1 MSRYQND
8 HPSDSTGIE
17 SVTQPDDHYHHLF
30 NNLPSWVIEASSD
43 TRRALKS
50 TTLATPG
57 WHGTATS
64 LQHQS
69 LKHLSQ
75 EHWTHRNRL
84 DSMLSKLQSAQ
95 AFAEPLLSA
104 ALKARFGLEL
114 DVRTTFLRL
123 YIPQTVPWFG
133 INTGAARTWTLSLLD
148 AALHNF
154 QESETADDA
163 YESASTFITK
173 PSPTGQFDTL
183 PAVKQKLSVAA
194 FVLLC
199 RNLDIGARY
208 NTYLK
213 DNLGLTNPVAGAALK
228 SKVTSSQ
235 KAALKSAL
243 KMAHIRKDIAADAHL
258 SILRI
263 LEGRSGA
270 RLDGQPLYGHDLTIM
285 SSSLTGIVIFA
296 ASLERAR
303 KGTRII
309 AYIPDD
315 PEHPIKEYPNTLA
328 FMTELTRKLRAPAYQ
343 TFFSRFVDH
352 KERGYFFADLNRRL
366 QSVTWHQHKRGD
378 PLPSWRETP
387 VDRPDLRFSTT
398 PFSADL
404 WNHLYQR
411 QLNKILNDSST
422 LAVSTA
428 TADRNARWSLWD
440 AFSKVASTLLEIAA
454 FVAMP
459 FVPFLGELM
468 LGYMAYQLLDETFE
482 GIVDLAE
489 GLKTEALGHLLTL
502 VETVVQV
509 GTFAVGG
516 AIAAGTF
523 SRLLSREAV
532 ALVNPLKPV
541 AAPEG
546 KTRYWK
552 PDLTPYEQAP
562 TLPESAK
569 PDQLGLYRHGGK
581 TLLPLE
587 GKLYAVKSDGT
598 SGAFQIEH
606 PTRSHA
612 YQPSL
617 LHNSHGAWHTEL
629 EQPLSWD
636 RETVM
641 RRLGESVKSFSGA
654 EREQILRVSGFHDNA
669 VREMHVEQ
677 YRPPSL
683 LADTI
688 KRFRIN
694 RDIETFIEQIG
705 SDQSERYQMAD
716 VTLQHQLLSGYDS
729 WPADTPM
736 PPPQTQMPAFR
747 QQTAELARK
756 YRKSLFDLRYRAL
769 EKTGDPGVQRLLD
782 DVHGL
787 PTDIAGELA
796 SNASGTE
803 LKQLHNGRTPQR
815 LKDAA
820 LKAMEAV
827 RATRACEGFYSE
839 ALDSA
844 DTHRLAL
851 QSLNSLPD
859 LPAGLRI
866 EVRDYSATG
875 TLRDSIGEPDAP
887 ILETLIRAENGTY
900 QVQQDND
907 SVPGDFYQALFQ
919 ALPEAQRNKL
929 SPAIADARALK
940 QRIAEHALEQPALR
954 TLFAKNPNRKPLYDP
969 TTMRL
974 PGGTQGYS
982 RLNRVTPTLDDRVRE
997 VFPSLPQEEL
1007 QSIVRSLQLH
1017 PDGARVE
1024 LSRLNRELAR
1034 LHQELLTWANET
1046 PTVHPETR
1054 HPLSELEQQAETNN
1068 RRLLAQEIQRSWR
1081 RQSDRDFDT
1090 PEGVSQYVLRFA
1102 EPIIGDFPSLS
1113 ADFSHVSLLSLEGT
1127 RSEQGIPTFL
1137 QGFKG
1142 LRRLELRRFSLT
1154 TLPDAISRMP
1164 DLHALVLSDCGIRV
1178 DAAVWSKLTSLK
1190 KLAMLDLYKNP
1201 FETLPRVDTMS
1212 ELTHL
1217 DLSDTHLTAIPASAL
1232 QHPKLDTLLLMN
1244 NRISELPAELFESSL
1259 YDKRGVHLTHNPL
1272 SIKGRELIKQHH
1284 FETAYDMGVFAPE
1297 PDIDR
1302 VMTLYPG
1309 MEVEQASQFV
1319 YELPGTLEDG
1329 RTYLTRLEDEL
1340 TQLRNDLSAWTA
1352 DVPDRHPVT
1361 GEPFSADQLFAEQVS
1376 RDEFKQ
1382 ALEKCWQHD
1391 SDLDDFNEAL
1401 EPTFELIVRS
1411 IIHGELPSLSADFSH
1426 VSTLEVHS
1434 ADGATRIGRFLE
1446 LFPNLKRLRLREC
1459 DVGNIPDSV
1468 FKMGRLRSLSL
1479 PHCRVR
1485 LSTASVNALAG
1496 MEQLDYLDLSHNSL
1510 GYTPD
1515 LSQMTELS
1523 TVLLNDTGITQIP
1536 NGLFQLTD
1544 LEWADLSTNAIADI
1558 PSDLM
1563 ELPIETAENITLRG
1577 NPFSEESLL
1586 RLISYYEGTSAD
1598 FGVEEVI
1605 NRGEMQ
1611 VSTSEG
1617 SEIDE

>member
-1 MSRYQND
+1 MSRLEN
-8 HPSDSTGIE
+8 SSTADGSE
-17 SVTQPDDHYHHLF
+17 SATQPDDHYHHLF
-30 NNLPSWVIEASSD
+30 NNLPTWVLEASSS
-43 TRRALKS
+43 TRSALKNARLIKPS
-50 TTLATPG
+50 
-57 WHGTATS
+57 WHGTATP

-69 LKHLSQ
+69 LKKLSR

-84 DSMLSKLQSAQ
+84 DSTLSKLQSAQ
-95 AFAEPLLSA
+95 AFAEPLLKA
-104 ALKARFGLEL
+104 ALKTRFDLEL
-114 DVRTTFLRL
+114 DVKTTFLRL

-133 INTGAARTWTLSLLD
+133 LKTGAARTWTVSLLD

-154 QESETADDA
+154 QESETAVDA
-163 YESASTFITK
+163 YESASTFITE

-183 PAVKQKLSVAA
+183 PTVKQKLGVAA
-194 FVLLC
+194 FARLC
-199 RNLDIGARY
+199 RELDIGARY

-213 DNLGLTNPVAGAALK
+213 DNLGLTNPVAGAVLK
-228 SKVTSSQ
+228 PKVISSH
-235 KAALKSAL
+235 KAALKAAL
-243 KMAHIRKDIAADAHL
+243 QMAQIRKDIPEDVYH
-258 SILRI
+258 SILRL
-263 LEGRSGA
+263 LEGHSGA

-315 PEHPIKEYPNTLA
+315 PEHPLKEYPNTLA

-343 TFFSRFVDH
+343 TFFSRFVEH
-352 KERGYFFADLNRRL
+352 KERGHFFADLNRRL

-387 VDRPDLRFSTT
+387 IDRPNLRFSTT
-398 PFSADL
+398 PFSANL

-411 QLNKILNDSST
+411 QLNKIINDAST

-428 TADRNARWSLWD
+428 SADRNARWALWD
-440 AFSKVASTLLEIAA
+440 AFSKVASTLLEIAT
-454 FVAMP
+454 FVALP

-489 GLKTEALGHLLTL
+489 GLKTEAFGHLMTF
-502 VETVVQV
+502 VETVVEL
-509 GTFAVGG
+509 GTFAIGG
-516 AIAAGTF
+516 AIAAGAF

-532 ALVNPLKPV
+532 ALVDPLKPV
-541 AAPEG
+541 ATQEG

-552 PDLTPYEQAP
+552 PDLTPYEQAQA
-562 TLPESAK
+562 LPEGTK
-569 PDQLGLYRHGGK
+569 PDQHGLYHHGGK
-581 TLLPLE
+581 MLLPLE

-606 PTRSHA
+606 PTRADA

-617 LHNSHGAWHTEL
+617 LHNNHGAWHTEL

-641 RRLGESVKSFSGA
+641 RRLGQSVESLSGA

-669 VREMHVEQ
+669 VREMHVEH

-683 LADTI
+683 LTDTI

-705 SDQSERYQMAD
+705 SDQPERYRMAD
-716 VTLQHQLLSGYDS
+716 VSLQHQLLSGYDD
-729 WPADTPM
+729 WPVDTPM
-736 PPPQTQMPAFR
+736 PTPQAQTPAFR
-747 QQTAELARK
+747 QQTAEFARNHQ
-756 YRKSLFDLRYRAL
+756 KSLFDMRYRAE
-769 EKTGDPGVQRLLD
+769 EKTDDPRVQRLLD
-782 DVHGL
+782 DVQGL
-787 PTDIAGELA
+787 PTDIAQELV

-839 ALDSA
+839 ALDNT

-859 LPAGLRI
+859 LPAELRI

-875 TLRDSIGEPDAP
+875 TLSDSIGQPDAP
-887 ILETLIRAENGTY
+887 IVKTLVRAEDGTY
-900 QVQQDND
+900 QVHSDND
-907 SVPGDFYQALFQ
+907 STPGDFYHALFQ
-919 ALPEAQRNKL
+919 ALPDVQRNKL
-929 SPAIADARALK
+929 NPSIADARALK

-954 TLFAKNPNRKPLYDP
+954 TLFAKNPRRKPFYDP

-974 PGGTQGYS
+974 PGGTEGYGQA
-982 RLNRVTPTLDDRVRE
+982 NRETPTLNDRVRE
-997 VFPSLPQEEL
+997 VYPNLPQEEM
-1007 QSIVRSLQLH
+1007 QSFVQALQLH

-1024 LSRLNRELAR
+1024 LSRLSRELAR
-1034 LHQELLTWANET
+1034 LHKDLRAWVNES

-1054 HPLSELEQQAETNN
+1054 LPLSELEQTAERNN

-1090 PEGVSQYVLRFA
+1090 PDGVTQYVLRFA
-1102 EPIIGDFPSLS
+1102 EPIVGDLPSLS

-1127 RSEQGIPTFL
+1127 RSVQGIPAFL
-1137 QGFKG
+1137 QGFSG
-1142 LRRLELRRFSLT
+1142 LRRLELRRFSLAA
-1154 TLPDAISRMP
+1154 LPDAVSRMP
-1164 DLHALVLSDCGIRV
+1164 DLHALVLSDCGIKI
-1178 DAAVWSKLTSLK
+1178 DAATWSKLTAMK

-1201 FETLPRVDTMS
+1201 FETLPRIDTMS
-1212 ELTHL
+1212 ELAHL
-1217 DLSDTHLTAIPASAL
+1217 DLSDTHLTEIPASVL
-1232 QHPKLDTLLLMN
+1232 QHPKLETLLLMN
-1244 NRISELPAELFESSL
+1244 NRISELPAGLFESSL
-1259 YDKRGVHLTHNPL
+1259 YEKRGVHLTHNPL
-1272 SIKGRELIKQHH
+1272 SIRARELIKQHH
-1284 FETAYDMGVFAPE
+1284 FETAYDMGVYAPE
-1297 PDIDR
+1297 ADIVR
-1302 VMTLYPG
+1302 VKALYPG
-1309 MEVEQASQFV
+1309 MEVEQASEFV
-1319 YELPGTLEDG
+1319 YELPGTLEVG
-1329 RTYLTRLEDEL
+1329 RTYLTRLEEEL

-1352 DVPDRHPVT
+1352 DVPDRHPDT
-1361 GEPFSADQLFAEQVS
+1361 GEPFNADQLFAEQAN

-1382 ALEKCWQHD
+1382 ALEKCWQRE
-1391 SDLDDFNEAL
+1391 SELDDFNESL
-1401 EPTFELIVRS
+1401 EPTFEFTVRPV
-1411 IIHGELPSLSADFSH
+1411 INGELPALSADFSH
-1426 VSTLEVHS
+1426 VSALEVHS
-1434 ADGATRIGRFLE
+1434 ADGVTRLGRFLE
-1446 LFPNLKRLRLREC
+1446 SFPNLKSLRLRGC
-1459 DVGNIPDSV
+1459 DLGNIPDSV

-1479 PHCRVR
+1479 PDCRVS
-1485 LSTASVNALAG
+1485 LSVESVNALTG
-1496 MEQLDYLDLSHNSL
+1496 MEQIDYLDLSFNPL
-1510 GYTPD
+1510 GRTPD
-1515 LSQMTELS
+1515 LSQMPELAS
-1523 TVLLNDTGITQIP
+1523 VLLNDTGITEIP
-1536 NGLFQLTD
+1536 DGLLQLTD
-1544 LEWADLSTNAIADI
+1544 LDWADLSMNAITEM

-1563 ELPIETAENITLRG
+1563 ELPVETAENITLRG

-1586 RLISYYEGTSAD
+1586 RLISYFEHTGAD
-1598 FGVEEVI
+1598 FGVEEVM